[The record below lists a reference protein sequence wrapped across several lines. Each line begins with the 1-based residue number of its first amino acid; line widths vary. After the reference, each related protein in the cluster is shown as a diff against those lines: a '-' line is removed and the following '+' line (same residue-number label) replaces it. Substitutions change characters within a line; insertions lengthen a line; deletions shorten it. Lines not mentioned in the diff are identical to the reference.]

1 MEMYEK
7 IRPEKG
13 MYSYRNKSFSEIL
26 ESLDPSE
33 NYIGT
38 ELEGLDAFSR
48 QLKRFDIKVSGRNS
62 DKIEKFFQ
70 TSDSA
75 ALFPEYI
82 SRAVRSG
89 MESVNIINQMVA
101 VVTNIDGM
109 DYRSIVSSPDDDEK
123 KLKVVN
129 EGAFIPQTTVKT
141 QDNLVKLHK
150 RGRMLVSSYEA
161 IRYQRLDLFSVT
173 LRQIGAAIAMSQVED
188 AVNTIIYG
196 DGNNNPCSQE
206 SVSNLLDLTYK
217 DLVNLWSCLAPY
229 EFNTLVVTTG
239 AMKRLLMLDE
249 MKDAAA
255 GLDFHG
261 TGKNLTPFGANLIYA
276 PFINNIYFIALDKNC
291 ALEMVVSGGVQ
302 TEYDKLID
310 RQLERAAITCT
321 AGFAKIFKDA
331 SILMYAT
338 D

>member
-7 IRPEKG
+7 IKPEKG
-13 MYSYRNKSFSEIL
+13 MYSYRNKSFSDIL

-48 QLKRFDIKVSGRNS
+48 QLKRFDIKVSGKSS
-62 DKIEKFFQ
+62 DRIEKFFQ

-82 SRAVRSG
+82 SRAVHTG

-101 VVTNIDGM
+101 VVTNIDGL
-109 DYRSIVSSPDDDEK
+109 DYRSIASIPYEDEK
-123 KLKVVN
+123 KLKRVN

-141 QDNLVKLHK
+141 QDHLVPLYK

-161 IRYQRLDLFSVT
+161 IRYQRLDLFAVT
-173 LRQIGAAIAMSQVED
+173 LRQIGAAIALSQAED
-188 AVNTIIYG
+188 AINTIING
-196 DGNNNPCSQE
+196 DGNSNPCP
-206 SVSNLLDLTYK
+206 SNDSADSENITYDDLI
-217 DLVNLWSCLAPY
+217 NLWTNLSPY
-229 EFNTLVVTTG
+229 ELNTMIASTEAIKMVF
-239 AMKRLLMLDE
+239 KIDE
-249 MKDAAA
+249 MKDASA
-255 GLDFHG
+255 GLTFHG
-261 TGKNLTPFGANLIYA
+261 TGKMMTPFGATLIHV
-276 PFINNIYFIALDKNC
+276 PTFEGNKLIGMDKNC

-321 AGFAKIFKDA
+321 AGFAKIFTDA
-331 SILMYAT
+331 ARVISIA
-338 D
+338 